1 MTKCSP
7 GKGRRESRSR
17 ADMTLASI
25 ASFTKCPSPS
35 NRQRQGMDVLEA
47 LFTSPPAH
55 VSSSATKTLLFRSTS
70 SSSSSSASHP
80 QSINPPSTKPS
91 LLTTNYHT
99 HHQSHHVRIRYV
111 ITTPSQTAP
120 PHPSIHSLT
129 RSPQAK
135 LVTNTRRSRT
145 TTTKPSSPTKSSPAE
160 PVSWP

>member
-1 MTKCSP
+1 MPPPP

-17 ADMTLASI
+17 ADMTLASV
-25 ASFTKCPSPS
+25 ASFTKCLSPS
-35 NRQRQGMDVLEA
+35 NRLRQGMDVLEA

-55 VSSSATKTLLFRSTS
+55 VSSSATKTLLFRATS
-70 SSSSSSASHP
+70 SSSSSSHQ

-99 HHQSHHVRIRYV
+99 HHQSHHVRIRYA
-111 ITTPSQTAP
+111 ITTPSRTTP
-120 PHPSIHSLT
+120 PHPSIHPLT
-129 RSPQAK
+129 HSPQAK

-160 PVSWP
+160 PVSWR